1 MQEKIFVNIGQKLR
15 LIRKLNRLTLQD
27 VGGFLKITSAQ
38 VQKYETGESRISIT
52 TLFKIAHFFKI
63 HTTYF

>member
-38 VQKYETGESRISIT
+38 VQKYETGE
-52 TLFKIAHFFKI
+52 
-63 HTTYF
+63 